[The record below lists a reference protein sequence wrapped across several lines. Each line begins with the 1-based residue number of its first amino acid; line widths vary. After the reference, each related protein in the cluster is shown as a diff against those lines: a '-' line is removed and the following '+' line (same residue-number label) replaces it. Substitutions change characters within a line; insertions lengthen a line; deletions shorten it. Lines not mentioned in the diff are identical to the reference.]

1 MAVRENIAFWR
12 YSPILGARCA
22 PYRAGAMRHISR
34 PRLRKKLRF
43 VSPGRSPKARSSPML
58 CIDLLMMLVQ
68 CGGAACAGLGVRGRE
83 SDAAIV
89 LSWATGLRLGGTS
102 VRTPP
107 ASKTAWSARVLGRR
121 AARASGSESTRS
133 TMTSCASTSPRPWR
147 DGTLLFLARR
157 EAPRQVSESRGGST
171 ARNAQVHQAA
181 LTEVQEAQQGLNLR
195 SSRAYRACW

>member
-1 MAVRENIAFWR
+1 
-12 YSPILGARCA
+12 
-22 PYRAGAMRHISR
+22 
-34 PRLRKKLRF
+34 
-43 VSPGRSPKARSSPML
+43 ML

-121 AARASGSESTRS
+121 AARASGSESTQVVYDVLRVDI
-133 TMTSCASTSPRPWR
+133 AAR
-147 DGTLLFLARR
+147 DVAGELFVGEGDDVDAARVARR
-157 EAPRQVSESRGGST
+157 VERALAPQRARMT
-171 ARNAQVHQAA
+171 ATDAVR
-181 LTEVQEAQQGLNLR
+181 
-195 SSRAYRACW
+195 SRAAGGR